1 MSRFKFRLQPVLD
14 QRIREEREKQLVVVE
29 LERTRLALE
38 SRIRMCQQMINDER
52 ATLCEELGTGQRVN
66 LQEVKMQAGA
76 TLTHNFNAQRT
87 VLELA
92 GVFKKLQNARLELA
106 EAAARRKAVELLK
119 TQQFDA
125 FKRELDLKE
134 SRDLDEMSV
143 MRVNRHDWISI

>member
-14 QRIREEREKQLVVVE
+14 QREREEREKQLVVAE

-38 SRIRMCQQMINDER
+38 SRIRMCQQMMSDER
-52 ATLCEELGTGQRVN
+52 ATLSEALGTGQRVN

-76 TLTHNFNAQRT
+76 TLTHNFEAQRT

-92 GVFKKLQNARLELA
+92 GVFKKLQKARNELIG
-106 EAAARRKAVELLK
+106 AASRRKAVELLK
-119 TQQFDA
+119 THQQEA

-143 MRVNRHDWISI
+143 MRINRHDGISI